1 MKMLTAAVTAGF
13 LAFALGA
20 RPASAQHQ
28 GVSIATIDADYEREL
43 DRLDRQ
49 RLDRLGKLAQSQ
61 PPEQAEATYSAYFSM
76 AIAKGLYREAEP
88 VAVSVIKAAQ
98 ASPGI
103 VGMAYLV
110 KITGE
115 ADRGKFE
122 ESLRSLSD
130 AIRVAPKDAKP
141 TDASP
146 AADSLSIGVK
156 ASILDAYYQRLVR
169 DDQVEIAR
177 RAMRLIA
184 ENAKAPAL
192 RDLAASRLKQLDMI
206 GAPAPAFTGTDPE
219 GKPIALADSKGDVV
233 LLVFWASWCVPNAQ
247 EIPWLDAIQR
257 KYGGQG
263 FRIVGVN
270 LDVNPSTGHDLKTA
284 WPSIR
289 RFLIDYNVTWPNVI
303 NGEGDKDVAKAYG
316 VREIPASVLIGR
328 DGEVIHLDLRG
339 TRLEA
344 AVAKAVAQPK

>member
-1 MKMLTAAVTAGF
+1 MKMIAAAGIAGF

-20 RPASAQHQ
+20 PPASAQQ
-28 GVSIATIDADYEREL
+28 GTSIASIDADYEREL
-43 DRLDRQ
+43 ERLDRQ
-49 RLDRLGKLAQSQ
+49 KLERLGQLAQGQ
-61 PPEQAEATYSAYFSM
+61 APEQAEATYSAYFSLV
-76 AIAKGLYREAEP
+76 IAKGLYREAEP
-88 VAVSVIKAAQ
+88 VAVSVIKAAK
-98 ASPGI
+98 ASPGT
-103 VGMAYLV
+103 VGMAHLV
-110 KITGE
+110 KIMAE

-122 ESLRSLSD
+122 ESLQSLSN
-130 AIRVAPKDAKP
+130 AIRVAPRDAKP
-141 TDASP
+141 TDAPP

-184 ENAKAPAL
+184 ENAKTPAL

-206 GAPAPAFTGTDPE
+206 GSVAPAFSGSDPD
-219 GKPIALADSKGDVV
+219 GKPIALADYKGDVV

-257 KYGGQG
+257 KHSAQG

-270 LDVNPSTGHDLKTA
+270 LDVNASTGHDLKSA
-284 WPSIR
+284 WPNIR
-289 RFLIDYNVTWPNVI
+289 RFLIDYNVTWPNLI
-303 NGEGDKDVAKAYG
+303 NGEGDKDVAKTYG

-328 DGEVIHLDLRG
+328 DGKVIHLDLRG
-339 TRLEA
+339 TRLDS